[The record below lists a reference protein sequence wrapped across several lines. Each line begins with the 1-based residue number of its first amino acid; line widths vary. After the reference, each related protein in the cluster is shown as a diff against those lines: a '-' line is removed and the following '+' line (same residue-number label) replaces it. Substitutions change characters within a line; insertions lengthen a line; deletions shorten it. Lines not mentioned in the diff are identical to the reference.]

1 MIQSITKLRFVMVSA
16 EEVTSKEE
24 LDDLL
29 REQNSSLLRKVLVST
44 VSRKME
50 VSKVFAS
57 EEAHLKDDTPECPVT
72 IFHILL
78 CGCMTETHP
87 DVVVT
92 VTTVSHDGCNH
103 DDTHDCRLRFSWPV
117 MK

>member
-1 MIQSITKLRFVMVSA
+1 MVLA

-29 REQNSSLLRKVLVST
+29 REQNSSLLRNVLVCT
-44 VSRKME
+44 VNRKKE
-50 VSKVFAS
+50 VSKFLAS

-78 CGCMTETHP
+78 G
-87 DVVVT
+87 V
-92 VTTVSHDGCNH
+92 G
-103 DDTHDCRLRFSWPV
+103 
-117 MK
+117 